1 MILVTG
7 ATGFIGNYLIE
18 RLFKDNV
25 DVLAVGR
32 NKKCEAYYK
41 NKGIPFIFLDV
52 TKKQDFE
59 KLPKSGVDAVV
70 HLAAV
75 IPEHRDSN
83 ISGGDLLKINALGT
97 WNALEY
103 CRENNIKKFI
113 YTTSHYEASN
123 VKDIPINKDIVDYIN
138 KGDHVEY
145 IISKIAGAQYVQYFN
160 EEYGMQGII
169 LRTTCIRG
177 YSKYLKFRQ
186 EKKVPKSFWE
196 KFIIKAYNSE
206 PIEIWGDCSTHLRDH
221 LYVKDAVECIVKAI
235 NSKTAKGRYNMA
247 SGKGITF
254 EEEVKTIVDVFSP
267 KDKKSKIIYKPEK
280 KNQIDRSWVYDISKT
295 MKDLDWQPQYSTREY
310 LEDIKHHMEKD
321 GYFDEL

>member
-7 ATGFIGNYLIE
+7 ATGFIGNYLVE

-25 DVLAVGR
+25 DVLAAGR
-32 NKKCEAYYK
+32 NKKCEDYYK
-41 NKGIPFIFLDV
+41 SKGIPFVFLDV
-52 TKKQDFE
+52 TKKESFE
-59 KLPKSGVDAVV
+59 KLPKVGIDAVV

-83 ISGGDLLKINALGT
+83 ISGGDLLKVNALGT

-103 CRENNIKKFI
+103 CRKNHIKKFI

-123 VKDIPINKDIVDYIN
+123 VKDLPINEDIVNYIN

-160 EEYGMQGII
+160 EEYNMQGII

-177 YSKYLKFRQ
+177 YSEYLKFRQ
-186 EKKVPKSFWE
+186 EKEVAKSFWE

-221 LYVKDAVECIVKAI
+221 LYVKDAVDCIVKAI
-235 NSKTAKGRYNMA
+235 NSNTAKGRYNMA

-267 KDKKSKIIYKPEK
+267 KNKKSKIIYKPEK

-295 MKDLDWQPQYSTREY
+295 MKDLDWRPQYSTREY
-310 LEDIKHHMEKD
+310 LQDIKEYMEKD
-321 GYFDEL
+321 GYFGA